1 MRAVAPILQNQKA
14 KLLMV
19 GGGPD
24 MDAMRGRAAALGIEA
39 RVVFTGFI
47 EPEEM
52 PHYFAAADVFTFASR
67 TETQGLSIA
76 EALCAGLPC
85 VVVNAMGAAEAIE
98 PEGDGFLVPHNEAR
112 FREAVARLVCEP
124 DLRARFKKRAL
135 ERAPGF
141 SKERR
146 VGQLLDLYGDVVA
159 LNSERNERERFELV

>member
-1 MRAVAPILQNQKA
+1 
-14 KLLMV
+14 MV
-19 GGGPD
+19 GGGPNFD
-24 MDAMRGRAAALGIEA
+24 EYRAYAAELGLAE
-39 RVVFTGFI
+39 RVIFTNFI

-52 PHYFAAADVFTFASR
+52 PNYFAAADVFTFASR

-98 PEGDGFLVPHNEAR
+98 PEGDGFLVPHDEAR
-112 FREAVARLVCEP
+112 FREAVAKLVGEP

-135 ERAPGF
+135 ERAPLF